1 MTLSEQIVDNGK
13 ADRNFRDLD
22 TRLAAKER
30 ALGTTWGPSLLTV
43 PAATA
48 ATADRV
54 YYSQIRLTVA
64 ATLTGVQWF
73 NVTSAGN
80 VAVAL
85 YDSTGVRMANVATPV
100 AVGGAL
106 ALQQL
111 PFDAAVTAGPGTYFA
126 AIVFDNTPQQYHAL
140 LSVPSSYAAGG
151 AGAAGLASIT
161 APTTPAQLVPLIS
174 TY

>member
-22 TRLAAKER
+22 TRLSAQER

-54 YYSQIRLTVA
+54 YYSETRVTVA
-64 ATLTGVQWF
+64 TPVSGIQWF

-80 VAVAL
+80 VAVAF
-85 YDSTGVRMANVATPV
+85 YDSAGVRMANVATPV

-111 PFDAAVTAGPGTYFA
+111 SFDASVTVGPGIYFR

-151 AGAAGLASIT
+151 AGAAGLTSIT
-161 APTTPAQLVPLIS
+161 PPTTPAQLVPLIS